1 MRMRKRKRRVI
12 RLHGREMWEE
22 KKTKR
27 ITALGER
34 GARTGGTRGR
44 MGWEGEQ
51 TRCETK
57 THFFSFTSFLL
68 LQVFHI
74 CF

>member
-34 GARTGGTRGR
+34 GARTGGTKDGKRR
-44 MGWEGEQ
+44 R
-51 TRCETK
+51 TNNAAK
-57 THFFSFTSFLL
+57 
-68 LQVFHI
+68 LQLRKSALYILHY
-74 CF
+74 

>member
-27 ITALGER
+27 IDSKMILIKYGEFQNFIVIEEF
-34 GARTGGTRGR
+34 G
-44 MGWEGEQ
+44 
-51 TRCETK
+51 
-57 THFFSFTSFLL
+57 
-68 LQVFHI
+68 
-74 CF
+74 

>member
-57 THFFSFTSFLL
+57 THKISILYTTLL
-68 LQVFHI
+68 LI
-74 CF
+74 ISL